1 MRIVLRIS
9 RSDPAAGVPPRQQD
23 FPLDIDPAA
32 PVLDALIRV
41 KAEQDGSLSFRH
53 SCGHGVC
60 GSDAMVIAGKE
71 RLACKTL
78 VREVAEGE
86 GAVVTIAPLKH
97 LSVQRDLMVDQRRFF
112 DSYRAVKPFLINDE
126 APGGKERVQTPQER
140 AAFEDATSC
149 ILCGACY
156 SACPVFEKNASYL
169 GPAAILSAARFTFD
183 NRDRG
188 LGERLSVLDTPDGAW
203 GCENHFDCTRVCPRE
218 IKVTKAINLTK
229 NRIKKEKGTADR

>member
-9 RSDPAAGVPPRQQD
+9 RSDPAAGVPPREQD
-23 FPLDIDPAA
+23 FPIDVDPTA

-78 VREVAEGE
+78 VREVAEAE

-97 LSVQRDLMVDQRRFF
+97 LPVQRDLMVDQRRFF
-112 DSYRAVKPFLINDE
+112 DSYRAVKPFLIND
-126 APGGKERVQTPQER
+126 
-140 AAFEDATSC
+140 
-149 ILCGACY
+149 
-156 SACPVFEKNASYL
+156 
-169 GPAAILSAARFTFD
+169 
-183 NRDRG
+183 
-188 LGERLSVLDTPDGAW
+188 
-203 GCENHFDCTRVCPRE
+203 
-218 IKVTKAINLTK
+218 
-229 NRIKKEKGTADR
+229 

>member
-1 MRIVLRIS
+1 MRIILRIR
-9 RSDPAAGVPPRQQD
+9 RSDPASGAAPREQD
-23 FPLDIDPAA
+23 FAVEMDPTA
-32 PVLDALIRV
+32 PILEALIRV

-60 GSDAMVIAGKE
+60 GSDAMVIGGKE

-78 VREVAEGE
+78 VREVAEGD

-97 LSVQRDLMVDQRRFF
+97 LPVQRDLMVDQRRFF
-112 DSYRAVKPFLINDE
+112 ESYRAVKPFLINDE

-169 GPAAILSAARFTFD
+169 GPAALLNAARFTFD

-188 LGERLSVLDTPDGAW
+188 LDERLPVLDAPGGVW

-229 NRIKKEKGTADR
+229 NRVKKAKEKRPG

>member
-1 MRIVLRIS
+1 MRIVLRIR
-9 RSDPAAGVPPRQQD
+9 RSDAATAAAPREQD
-23 FPLDIDPAA
+23 FTVDIDPTA
-32 PVLDALIRV
+32 PILDALIKV

-78 VREVAEGE
+78 VREVAEAE
-86 GAVVTIAPLKH
+86 GAVVTISPLKH
-97 LSVQRDLMVDQRRFF
+97 LPVQRDLMVDQGRFF
-112 DSYRAVKPFLINDE
+112 QNYRAVKPFLINDQD
-126 APGGKERVQTPQER
+126 AGGKERLQTPQER

-149 ILCGACY
+149 ILCGACF
-156 SACPVFEKNASYL
+156 SACPVFEKNGSYL
-169 GPAAILSAARFTFD
+169 GPAALLSGARFTFD

-188 LGERLSVLDTPDGAW
+188 LAERMSVLGGPDGVAA
-203 GCENHFDCTRVCPRE
+203 CENHFDCTRVCPRE

-229 NRIKKEKGTADR
+229 NRLKKEKGGA